1 MPWLNPKTDWSAEDG
16 VRDFDLN
23 RMEGNI
29 LELYNEMKIRSA
41 VTRYVH
47 NISGSD
53 ETGDGSQ
60 AKPYKT
66 IQKAINSLPKVLSGY
81 NATINISSGTY
92 NEAVVIDGFAGR
104 LQLTGVSGA
113 TVNITSLTVNACVV
127 LISNMTLKASSSG
140 SAIEVTNGGT
150 LLCTSGNLA
159 THNTSTGTSGVTV
172 TNMSRLYVANTL
184 TATGIGGGSAIVCS
198 KGGMAHVYALA
209 GSNKNNGFEAT
220 HGGKLSYVNSTFT
233 PSGAL
238 SATYTG
244 GRIYNG
250 AQTSVPNY

>member
-1 MPWLNPKTDWSAEDG
+1 MAWQNPKTDWSAADG
-16 VRDFDLN
+16 VRDYDLN
-23 RMEGNI
+23 RIEGNI
-29 LELYNEMKIRSA
+29 LELYNDMRVRSV

-47 NISGSD
+47 AITGSD
-53 ETGDGSQ
+53 DTGDGTQS
-60 AKPYKT
+60 KPYKT

-92 NEAVVIDGFAGR
+92 NEAVVIDGFAGK
-104 LQLTGVSGA
+104 LLITGVSGA
-113 TVNITSLTVNACVV
+113 TVNVTSLTVSACTV
-127 LISNMTLKASSSG
+127 LISNMTLKATSSG
-140 SAIEVTNGGT
+140 SAIEVTNGGA
-150 LLCTSGNLA
+150 LLSTSGNLA

-198 KGGMAHVYALA
+198 NGGMAHVYTLA
-209 GSNKNNGFEAT
+209 GSNKNNGFEAN
-220 HGGKLSYVNSTFT
+220 HGGKITYVNSSFT